1 MSGGNAMRILTNKS
15 FSGLNSAIPA
25 FSDVQCLPREET
37 KLSVKLSGIVNQNF
51 VNNHLMQ
58 ISNYY
63 KKGNTSLLEILCVKR
78 KFSSNWFILVSVT

>member
-1 MSGGNAMRILTNKS
+1 MRILTNKS

-58 ISNYY
+58 I
-63 KKGNTSLLEILCVKR
+63 
-78 KFSSNWFILVSVT
+78 